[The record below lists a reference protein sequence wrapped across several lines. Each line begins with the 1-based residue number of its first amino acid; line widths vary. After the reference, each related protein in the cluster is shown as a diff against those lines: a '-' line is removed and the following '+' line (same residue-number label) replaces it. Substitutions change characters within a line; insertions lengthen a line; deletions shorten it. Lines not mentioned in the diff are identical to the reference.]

1 MFAQREALDMG
12 ATVTGRHQDEGVDLA
27 VPPAWISRDRRG
39 DVAQPAPRLLRGFL
53 RTSVG
58 HRYGIPGHWGPMREG
73 SDMSN
78 SDDGRSVTSKLAAI
92 IRTFSTGNT
101 HSLSHVA
108 RSAGLPISTAH
119 RLIAELVEWG
129 FLERADDKNYRVG
142 RLLTQIGS
150 QIWREPNVLEHARR
164 VLDDLSSA
172 TRATVRLGV
181 LKGSSVS
188 YLEKRP
194 NSNTVPTAF
203 EEIALP
209 AHATAMGKALL
220 AFSPAETVNGIIEA
234 GLGQY
239 TPFTIV
245 TANALRRELAV
256 IRMSQVASTR
266 QEFSLNTAAIAVP
279 VFVVG
284 GRVVASLELTVIGAG
299 YQVHAFRPAVMV
311 AARGLSRQLVA
322 SQCRNQFLDG
332 RSQVLGR
339 EPVGRDWTVDQES

>member
-1 MFAQREALDMG
+1 
-12 ATVTGRHQDEGVDLA
+12 
-27 VPPAWISRDRRG
+27 
-39 DVAQPAPRLLRGFL
+39 
-53 RTSVG
+53 
-58 HRYGIPGHWGPMREG
+58 MREG

-92 IRTFSTGNT
+92 IRTFSTGNA

-142 RLLTQIGS
+142 GLLTQKMVMLLD
-150 QIWREPNVLEHARR
+150 RMY
-164 VLDDLSSA
+164 DDLSPA

-181 LKGSSVS
+181 FNGSAVS
-188 YLEKRP
+188 YIEKRP
-194 NSNTVPTAF
+194 DSTTVPAAF
-203 EEIALP
+203 EDIVLP

-220 AFSPAETVNGIIEA
+220 AFSPADTVNGIIEA
-234 GLGQY
+234 GLDQY

-284 GRVVASLELTVIGAG
+284 GRVVAALELTVNGAG
-299 YQVHAFRPAVMV
+299 YQVHAFRPAVVV

-322 SQCRNQFLDG
+322 SQCRNQFTEN
-332 RSQVLGR
+332 RSQILGR
-339 EPVGRDWTVDQES
+339 QSLGRDWIVDQEGASGEPVSASRSA

>member
-1 MFAQREALDMG
+1 VIAE
-12 ATVTGRHQDEGVDLA
+12 
-27 VPPAWISRDRRG
+27 G
-39 DVAQPAPRLLRGFL
+39 DVRNPPPRLLRGLSKTFGVVTVMANRAL
-53 RTSVG
+53 W
-58 HRYGIPGHWGPMREG
+58 PDAEG

-129 FLERADDKNYRVG
+129 FLERADGKNYRVG
-142 RLLTQIGS
+142 RLLTQIGN

-172 TRATVRLGV
+172 TRATVRLGMF
-181 LKGSSVS
+181 KGSSVS
-188 YLEKRP
+188 YIEQRP
-194 NSNTVPTAF
+194 DSTTVPAAF
-203 EEIALP
+203 KDVVLP

-220 AFSPAETVNGIIEA
+220 AFSPADTVNGIIEA
-234 GLGQY
+234 GLDQY

-256 IRMSQVASTR
+256 IRMSQVASTH

-284 GRVVASLELTVIGAG
+284 GRVVAALELTVNGAG
-299 YQVHAFRPAVMV
+299 YQVHAFRPAVVV

-322 SQCRNQFLDG
+322 SQCRNQFVDS
-332 RSQVLGR
+332 RSQILGR
-339 EPVGRDWTVDQES
+339 QPLARDWMVGQEGGSSEPVSASRSA